1 MQTNPY
7 TIKLVSYVAIP
18 MIILYPLMKRFLAM
32 PQLFLGATFG
42 LSLPISYS
50 IAESTLSLEVIFLYI
65 GCIFWIIAY
74 DTYYALCDLDD
85 DKKLKL
91 NSSAIF
97 FGNDTQKAIFLF
109 SMLFLGVI
117 MIFAVKNY
125 SLILAAGV
133 IFLFYQI
140 YLQNQLS
147 KANKN
152 LDAFKANSHIG
163 LVIAILLFIENQNEL
178 FS

>member
-1 MQTNPY
+1 
-7 TIKLVSYVAIP
+7 
-18 MIILYPLMKRFLAM
+18 
-32 PQLFLGATFG
+32 
-42 LSLPISYS
+42 
-50 IAESTLSLEVIFLYI
+50 
-65 GCIFWIIAY
+65 
-74 DTYYALCDLDD
+74 
-85 DKKLKL
+85 
-91 NSSAIF
+91 
-97 FGNDTQKAIFLF
+97 
-109 SMLFLGVI
+109 

-125 SLILAAGV
+125 SLILGAGV

>member
-1 MQTNPY
+1 M
-7 TIKLVSYVAIP
+7 
-18 MIILYPLMKRFLAM
+18 
-32 PQLFLGATFG
+32 
-42 LSLPISYS
+42 
-50 IAESTLSLEVIFLYI
+50 
-65 GCIFWIIAY
+65 
-74 DTYYALCDLDD
+74 CDLDD
-85 DKKLKL
+85 DKKLNL

-97 FGNDTQKAIFLF
+97 FGNDTQKAIILF

-117 MIFAVKNY
+117 IILAVKNY
-125 SLILAAGV
+125 SLILGVGV

-140 YLQNQLS
+140 YLQNELS